1 MFDADKDRTNDVGT
15 MTRQQPAPPGMDIW
29 WDDGSR
35 PTDGRQPLTRDQIV
49 EAALRIVDAE
59 GLDALSM
66 RRLGTELGVGATS
79 VYWHVRNKDQLLG
92 LVTDRII
99 GEIVAESPRVEGW
112 REQLTEIARTF
123 RTVFARHRNV
133 AAIMAEQVTVG
144 ANTLSAVE
152 EIVGIL
158 RAAGFEG
165 PRLVLAYVTVF
176 NWASAFVVFEA
187 RQSPPAGVSVEEMQ
201 VAFADALRRLPPD
214 RFPNL
219 LSTVDDTARIG
230 GDDQFEYGLA
240 RLLDGIELDLERS
253 RVTPPASRRA
263 KR

>member
-1 MFDADKDRTNDVGT
+1 ME
-15 MTRQQPAPPGMDIW
+15 IW

-35 PTDGRQPLTRDQIV
+35 PTDGRQPLTRDEIIG
-49 EAALRIVDAE
+49 AALRIVDSE

-79 VYWHVRNKDQLLG
+79 VYWHVRNKDQLLA

-133 AAIMAEQVTVG
+133 AAIMAEQMTVG
-144 ANTLSAVE
+144 ANTLTAVE

-158 RAAGFEG
+158 RTAGFEG

-187 RQSPPAGVSVEEMQ
+187 RQGAPKGMTDAEMQ
-201 VAFADALRRLPPD
+201 AAFADALRRLPPD

-219 LSTVDDTARIG
+219 LSTVEDTARLG

-240 RLLDGIELDLERS
+240 RLLDGIELELERS
-253 RVTPPASRRA
+253 RTSTATKRRA

>member
-1 MFDADKDRTNDVGT
+1 ME
-15 MTRQQPAPPGMDIW
+15 IW

-35 PTDGRQPLTRDQIV
+35 PTDGRQPLTRDEIIG
-49 EAALRIVDAE
+49 AALRIVDSE

-79 VYWHVRNKDQLLG
+79 VYWHVRNKDQLLA

-133 AAIMAEQVTVG
+133 AAIMAEQMTVG
-144 ANTLSAVE
+144 ANTLTAVE

-158 RAAGFEG
+158 RSAGFEG

-187 RQSPPAGVSVEEMQ
+187 RQGAPKGMTDAEMQ
-201 VAFADALRRLPPD
+201 AAFADALRRLPPD

-219 LSTVDDTARIG
+219 LSTVEDTARLG

-240 RLLDGIELDLERS
+240 RLLDGIELELERS
-253 RVTPPASRRA
+253 RASTATKRRA